1 MTDITAALSE
11 LLEAAA
17 AHPVMLAATPGTVLL
32 YLLAVRLHKMLRL
45 GLLNPLLLTMLA
57 LIAVIL
63 VSGIEYGEYQK
74 GSTPLS
80 FLAETAI
87 VSLALPLYQKWPI
100 IKKYALPVVLGSVI
114 SILIS
119 FLTAF
124 IVVKC
129 FGLDHRYTATVAA
142 RSVTMPIAM
151 DVAER
156 LSGFPAITAS
166 VVCLAGIAGAVLG
179 FPLLRLFRIRD
190 RRAMGIAIGACSHAV
205 GTSEAARHGITEG
218 AFSSLGLIL
227 CGILTTLTCGF
238 VWQGLMW
245 LAGE

>member
-1 MTDITAALSE
+1 MTDLADSILDF
-11 LLEAAA
+11 AA
-17 AHPVMLAATPGTVLL
+17 AHPVVIIATPGTVLL
-32 YLLAVRLHKMLRL
+32 YLLIIKIHKRFRL
-45 GLLNPLLLTMLA
+45 GLLNPLLLTMLV
-57 LIAVIL
+57 LIAIIL
-63 VSGIEYGEYQK
+63 LAGVSYGEYQK
-74 GSTPLS
+74 GSAPLS

-87 VSLALPLYQKWPI
+87 VALALPLYQKWPI
-100 IKKYALPVVLGSVI
+100 IKKYALPVVLSSVM

-124 IVVKC
+124 ILVKC
-129 FGLDHRYTATVAA
+129 FGLDYRYTATVAA

-156 LSGFPAITAS
+156 LGGFPAITAS

-190 RRAMGIAIGACSHAV
+190 SRAQGIAIGACSHAV

-238 VWQGLMW
+238 IWQGLLW

>member
-32 YLLAVRLHKMLRL
+32 YLLAVRLHKKLRL

-129 FGLDHRYTATVAA
+129 FGLDHRYTATVAQLPPPWYVW
-142 RSVTMPIAM
+142 RVSP
-151 DVAER
+151 ER
-156 LSGFPAITAS
+156 FWASRFSGCSGFGTGEPWGS
-166 VVCLAGIAGAVLG
+166 PSEPVPMRWVLRKPPG
-179 FPLLRLFRIRD
+179 MALPKGRFHRW
-190 RRAMGIAIGACSHAV
+190 G
-205 GTSEAARHGITEG
+205 
-218 AFSSLGLIL
+218 
-227 CGILTTLTCGF
+227 
-238 VWQGLMW
+238 
-245 LAGE
+245 